1 MRKLNKI
8 EKVLSLL
15 ELSKKFRN
23 RRYLTGMDWIVHGLD
38 QMTKQATGAG
48 NMSQIVLELAGHLDE
63 NRLKNSLEQLIHKY
77 PVVSGHAARAFNLAP
92 YWKIPSKKK
101 IVRIPFNFYII
112 NAGAKKSEIT
122 RLLEQSVNTPFNSE
136 KEHLAFYLI
145 KTEKKSFLSMTFDHR
160 LLDGR
165 GAEAFL
171 GLLQDEWNSNF
182 NLVADISIAEPSH
195 LSHWLQKFKAG
206 QNVNR
211 LLLRIAE
218 NAPPLVLPLAPAL
231 KYPDFKFSL
240 ISFSKDESDEIIK
253 KANKKA
259 GYLMLMPFLLAVSV
273 LSMHRIFSARGIT
286 GADYVVSIGIDMR
299 SPEMVEK
306 QIFFNNLSFFMLK
319 ISAYKSDDLT
329 FILNSIKSQIYDQVR
344 SGMLKDFIEA
354 AMLLRITPL
363 ALLSRLISLPLKGSI
378 SSFGFSYLGETA
390 FKSNKFMGQEV
401 INLTH
406 MPRVPVPPGIGIFFQ
421 KFRGKFNAVLSYKQ
435 ELLSDDEANLILL
448 TLKSVL

>member
-1 MRKLNKI
+1 M
-8 EKVLSLL
+8 
-15 ELSKKFRN
+15 
-23 RRYLTGMDWIVHGLD
+23 TGMDWLVHGLD

-48 NMSQIVLELAGHLDE
+48 NMSQIVLELAGLLDE

-77 PVVSGHAARAFNLAP
+77 PVLSGHAARAFNLAP

-101 IVRIPFNFYII
+101 IARIPFNLYTIRT
-112 NAGAKKSEIT
+112 GAKNSEII
-122 RLLEQSVNTPFNSE
+122 RLLERSVNAPFNSE
-136 KEHLAFYLI
+136 KEHLAFHLI
-145 KTEKKSFLSMTFDHR
+145 QTEKKSFLAMTFDHR

-171 GLLQDEWNSNF
+171 GLLQDELNSNF
-182 NLVADISIAEPSH
+182 NLAADISFTEPSH
-195 LSHWLQKFKAG
+195 LSHWSRKFKAG

-231 KYPDFKFSL
+231 KYPDFKFSM
-240 ISFSKDESDEIIK
+240 ISFSKNESDEIIE

-286 GADYVVSIGIDMR
+286 DADYVVSIGIDMR
-299 SPEMVEK
+299 SPEKVQK
-306 QIFFNNLSFFMLK
+306 QIFFNHVSFFILK
-319 ISAYKSDDLT
+319 ISAHKSDDLT

-354 AMLLRITPL
+354 GMLLRIAPL
-363 ALLSRLISLPLKGSI
+363 ALLSRLMCLPLKGGM
-378 SSFGFSYLGETA
+378 SSFGFSYVGETA
-390 FKSNKFMGQEV
+390 FKPKEFMGQEV

-421 KFRGKFNAVLSYKQ
+421 KFRGRFNAVLSYKQ
-435 ELLSDDEANLILL
+435 ELLSDNEANLILL

>member
-1 MRKLNKI
+1 MSR
-8 EKVLSLL
+8 
-15 ELSKKFRN
+15 LSKKSRG

-48 NMSQIVLELAGHLDE
+48 NMSQIVLELSGSLDKKW
-63 NRLKNSLEQLIHKY
+63 LKHSLGKLIQKY
-77 PVVSGHAARAFNLAP
+77 PLLSGHPARAFNLAP

-101 IVRIPFNFYII
+101 IRRIQFDFYTIR
-112 NAGAKKSEIT
+112 AGAKNSEIL
-122 RLLEQSVNTPFNSE
+122 RLLERFVNAPFNSE

-145 KTEKKSFLSMTFDHR
+145 KAEKKSFLSMRFDHR

-171 GLLQDEWNSNF
+171 GLLQDEWGSNF
-182 NLVADISIAEPSH
+182 NLETDISFTEPSH
-195 LSHWLQKFKAG
+195 LSHWSQKFKAG

-231 KYPDFKFSL
+231 KHPDFKFNM
-240 ISFSKDESDEIIK
+240 ISFSKNESDEIIE
-253 KANKKA
+253 KANNKA

-273 LSMHRIFSARGIT
+273 LSMHRIFLARGIT
-286 GADYVVSIGIDMR
+286 GADYIIPIAIDMR
-299 SPEMVEK
+299 SPEKVKK
-306 QIFFNNLSFFMLK
+306 QIFFNHVSFFMLK
-319 ISAYKSDDLT
+319 ISACKSDDLT
-329 FILNSIKSQIYDQVR
+329 FVLNSIKSQIYDQVG
-344 SGMLKDFIEA
+344 SGMLNDFIKA
-354 AMLLRITPL
+354 GMLLRILPL
-363 ALLSRLISLPLKGSI
+363 ALLSRLMCLPFKGAI
-378 SSFGFSYLGETA
+378 SSFSFSYVGETA
-390 FKSNKFMGQEV
+390 FRSNEFMGQEI

-421 KFRGKFNAVLSYKQ
+421 KFRGRFNAVLSYKE
-435 ELLSDDEANLILL
+435 ELLSDNEANLILL